1 MEISNTLRSTLVFS
15 LYWRLSSIVATST
28 CEAELMAY
36 CSCAC
41 EVIYARKLAA
51 EIGFCQMSPT
61 PIYEDNEGAMVLVK
75 NMHLRNRSKHIALRF
90 TFAKALYDNGQINP
104 VAVSSEKQHADIG
117 TKAVGQSDAR
127 HSRMGV
133 RIGVHIFIPSARC

>member
-1 MEISNTLRSTLVFS
+1 
-15 LYWRLSSIVATST
+15 
-28 CEAELMAY
+28 MAY

-41 EVIYARKLAA
+41 EVIYARKLAS

-90 TFAKALYDNGQINP
+90 TFAKALYDNGQIKP

-117 TKAVGQSDAR
+117 TKAVGAQILNR
-127 HSRMGV
+127 HVPVWLGETL
-133 RIGVHIFIPSARC
+133 P